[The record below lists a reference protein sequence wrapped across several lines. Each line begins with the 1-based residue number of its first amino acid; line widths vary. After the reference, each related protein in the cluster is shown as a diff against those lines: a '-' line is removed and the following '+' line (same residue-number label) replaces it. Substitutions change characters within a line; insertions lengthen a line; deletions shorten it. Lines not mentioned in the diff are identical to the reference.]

1 MPDGIAVDWIA
12 DNIYFTES
20 RGGRIDVV
28 NLEGRFRRVLV
39 DNLSSPRGLAVDPS
53 QRCVD
58 NVHLHF
64 LGGWGGAGA
73 VLGVGC
79 WELGGGSYSSRNSKF
94 VLHHFQVS
102 FLHGLGFKTASY
114 WSL

>member
-64 LGGWGGAGA
+64 WEGWGGAGA
-73 VLGVGC
+73 VRG
-79 WELGGGSYSSRNSKF
+79 
-94 VLHHFQVS
+94 
-102 FLHGLGFKTASY
+102 
-114 WSL
+114 